1 MNLLKKIYH
10 HIFKADLAF
19 KFLLI
24 KVFFY
29 SFYVRFLMLFV
40 KYKRYEKRLGER
52 GKVDGYIV
60 NEIDK
65 NYIHRIQKAVV
76 GVSNYTPWESKCMVQ
91 AVSAKWLL
99 KKKNISSTIY
109 FGIMKDPED
118 ANKLKAH
125 AWLKVGDWVVTGR
138 AGHQQFKIVNFYS

>member
-1 MNLLKKIYH
+1 MKFLKKLYR
-10 HIFKADLAF
+10 HILKADFAF
-19 KFLLI
+19 QLLLI

-52 GKVDGYIV
+52 GKIANYTISL
-60 NEIDK
+60 EEK
-65 NYIHRIQKAVV
+65 AYIHRIQSAVL

-99 KKKNISSTIY
+99 KKKNIPSTIY
-109 FGIMKDPED
+109 FGIMKDPEKSD
-118 ANKLKAH
+118 ELKAH
-125 AWLKVGDWVVTGR
+125 AWLKLGDWVITGR
-138 AGHQQFKIVNFYS
+138 AGHQAFKVVNFYS